1 LAIGARACVCN
12 HRALALLPDVA
23 VLASLLIFLALGV
36 VAGVLAGLLG
46 VGGGLVL
53 VAALAWLLP
62 TLGVPR
68 EAAMHAA
75 LASSLASIVLT
86 AAASA
91 RAHHRR
97 GSVLWPTV
105 AWMVPGLLLGG
116 VLGSA
121 LAVRV
126 DGDVLRWIVA
136 LYCLAAA
143 AQLTFSRP
151 RVVPEGHGA
160 PRGPALTAAGG
171 AIGAVSAVVGIGGG
185 SMTVPLL
192 VWRGVA
198 PVRAVGTSSACGV
211 AIGLASAVGYAL
223 HAPHGALPQF
233 SVGYVYLPAA
243 VGVAAA
249 SVLAAPW
256 GTRLAHRLDPRT
268 LKRVFAGFLVAV
280 GSSLLLGG

>member
-1 LAIGARACVCN
+1 MAT
-12 HRALALLPDVA
+12 ALIL
-23 VLASLLIFLALGV
+23 FLALGA

-62 TLGVPR
+62 TLGIPR

-91 RAHHRR
+91 RAHAGR

-105 AWMVPGLLLGG
+105 AWMVPGLLVGG
-116 VLGSA
+116 WLGSGV
-121 LAVRV
+121 AVRI
-126 DGDVLRWIVA
+126 DGDVLRYLVA
-136 LYCLAAA
+136 GYCLLAA
-143 AQLTFSRP
+143 AQLLFGAVRDGGNGG
-151 RVVPEGHGA
+151 VPA
-160 PRGPALTAAGG
+160 PRGAWMSAAGVG
-171 AIGAVSAVVGIGGG
+171 IGAVSAVVGIGGG

-192 VWRGVA
+192 VWRGIA

-223 HAPHGALPQF
+223 HAPAGALPQHAI
-233 SVGYVYLPAA
+233 GYVYLPAA
-243 VGVAAA
+243 IGVAMA
-249 SVLAAPW
+249 SVLAAPY
-256 GTRLAHRLDPRT
+256 GMRLAHRLHGDT

-280 GSSLLLGG
+280 AVSLLLGG